1 MKTSLDTNNNPIQMK
16 IIPNLVMIESI
27 ILILKI
33 TIVLVVV
40 IIAIRIIPEKHKNQF
55 IENDMILLINI
66 ELMNIHF
73 IVEEILQILNFN
85 NNVMYQKLLIMIEII
100 NDDQVKV
107 IKSKKRM
114 NILIFMEEKIEMR
127 IIYHL
132 VVK

>member
-1 MKTSLDTNNNPIQMK
+1 MK